1 MAIQIGNVQ
10 SVSTRS
16 RDYGWG
22 FSLKDSTAQP
32 ARWCMIAYRTE
43 AGAKAAR
50 ALRAP
55 ARRELRRQKLSA
67 WSPA

>member
-50 ALRAP
+50 EKIVAATADAIEIIIAP
-55 ARRELRRQKLSA
+55 
-67 WSPA
+67 